1 MRLIPATVLAV
12 LTLVFASPSM
22 AKSMAN
28 SARWSGTVKV
38 EGQLVVE
45 KGATLTIEPG
55 TKVTFLPG
63 KLDEEGLAES
73 GLLVKGTI
81 VAKGAPGKRILFTS
95 GAERPAPGDWG
106 EIKLFG
112 STGSAFSGCDFRFGG
127 WGLHLHDSDIKVE
140 NCTFS
145 HNSYGGLRLKG
156 GEVEITGCVIK
167 DMDIGIRYWKS
178 SPSIHHNAITG
189 NKTGIF
195 CRQEAGGSSINFNNI
210 YGNTEYDI
218 KLGDGQ
224 REDIDARMNWW
235 GTKDTSYIRRKI
247 YDREREGYIGN
258 VVIEPSL
265 PKRVAL
271 P

>member
-1 MRLIPATVLAV
+1 MKLITAIALAV
-12 LTLVFASPSM
+12 TTLVFASPSM
-22 AKSMAN
+22 AQSMADN
-28 SARWSGTVKV
+28 VRWSGTVKV

-81 VAKGAPGKRILFTS
+81 IARGEPGKRILFTS

-106 EIKLFG
+106 EIKLVS
-112 STGSAFSGCDFRFGG
+112 STGSAFYDCDFRYGG

-145 HNSYGGLRLKG
+145 HNSYGGVRGTG
-156 GEVEITGCVIK
+156 GGVEITGCVIK
-167 DMDIGIRYWKS
+167 GMDIGIRYWKG

-195 CRQEAGGSSINFNNI
+195 LRQETEGATISFNNI
-210 YGNTEYDI
+210 YGNLEYDI

-224 REDIDARMNWW
+224 KEDIDAKMNWW
-235 GTKDTSYIRRKI
+235 GGKAPAYIRRKI
-247 YDREREGYIGN
+247 YDKQREGYIGN
-258 VVIEPSL
+258 VIIEPSL